1 MAENIYYLG
10 RAGVVR
16 YGSLRIAGLSGIY
29 KEGDYRKGLLMS
41 FCYTVTYAH
50 THTHT
55 VDCTRKWIGNA
66 VQIVRYPPYSHGI
79 KLRAPPA
86 RDFSYRAV
94 DESTIK
100 LPTLLLVVGAVSLP
114 LKCEYFL

>member
-29 KEGDYRKGLLMS
+29 KEGDYRKGLLVS
-41 FCYTVTYAH
+41 FCYIPSHMH

-55 VDCTRKWIGNA
+55 IDCTRKWIGNA
-66 VQIVRYPPYSHGI
+66 VQNISSSSVRCVR
-79 KLRAPPA
+79 RAPCPA
-86 RDFSYRAV
+86 GQGF
-94 DESTIK
+94 
-100 LPTLLLVVGAVSLP
+100 
-114 LKCEYFL
+114 